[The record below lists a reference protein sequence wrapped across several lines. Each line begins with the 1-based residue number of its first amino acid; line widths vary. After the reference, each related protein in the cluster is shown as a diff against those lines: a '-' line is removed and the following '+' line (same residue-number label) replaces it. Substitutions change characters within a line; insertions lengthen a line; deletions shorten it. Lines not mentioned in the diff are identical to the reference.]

1 VKLLQSSISEIIKK
15 EEQSIQYRIDRLSL
29 FSGFILFATAFWCM
43 WPIFSNNI
51 DPLRVLTPAA
61 IALLWA
67 GIIPD
72 LAVSNPTTRSRLG
85 AASSVFW
92 IPIAIIGSGSLS
104 VLTTKSIGGALLICC
119 SFALFFSSRKLLY
132 GEYKVVRYRSI
143 MGLIGVFAGLS
154 VLIPQGFES
163 NILGSVIV
171 LIALLNSFNDWF
183 GSDEQRT
190 VRKNFKQKLD
200 AIEGELLVHRSKGK
214 TVDQA
219 ASLVLTASQEGHI
232 DPQYGLEMLSR
243 ARDSMERAIRLAED
257 ISEICED
264 TRLVIVNA
272 EQIAPVVKRPRRTFV
287 QAERELELGS
297 LEEGEYLFRLAK
309 KQANEICEWWEKAET
324 AISEAKRLLRE
335 QKGQEIKSLESLLSE
350 ATTNLENEN
359 PKQAYEC
366 ALSIPI
372 QLSSVEGNAEIAIHA
387 IGSAKKKLKETDG
400 LDLNLWNKNLLRAE
414 SALEK
419 GDYSLARGLAEGVLR
434 QLDTERESMD
444 YIRKALR
451 QRSKLK
457 AKWKNLADSNEWDK
471 RLKEIETA
479 AEELEW
485 SHAATLLQRLTDSL
499 ESDLGAHSEAN
510 ELLNFAKNEWATL
523 RVKCDKVGID
533 LLDEQR
539 RYAEQYLAEASQSVQ
554 TGELQICLDKLG
566 EADAMMEKLR
576 RRV

>member
-1 VKLLQSSISEIIKK
+1 MKLLQSSISEIIKK
-15 EEQSIQYRIDRLSL
+15 EELSIQRRIDRLSL
-29 FSGFILFATAFWCM
+29 FSGFVLFATAFWCM

-51 DPLRVLTPAA
+51 DPLRVITPAA

-72 LAVSNPTTRSRLG
+72 LTVSNSTTRSRLG

-92 IPIAIIGSGSLS
+92 IPIAIIGSDSLS
-104 VLTTKSIGGALLICC
+104 ELTTKSIGGALLICC
-119 SFALFFSSRKLLY
+119 SFALFLCSRNLLY
-132 GEYKVVRYRSI
+132 GEYKVIRYRSI

-154 VLIPQGFES
+154 VLIPQGLES
-163 NILGSVIV
+163 NIFGSIIV

-183 GSDEQRT
+183 GNDDQRT

-214 TVDQA
+214 AVDQA
-219 ASLVLTASQEGHI
+219 ASLILTASQEGHV
-232 DPQYGLEMLSR
+232 DPQYGLEILSR
-243 ARDSMERAIRLAED
+243 ARDSMERVIRLAED
-257 ISEICED
+257 ISEIRED
-264 TRLVIVNA
+264 TMLVVVNA
-272 EQIAPVVKRPRRTFV
+272 EKIAPIVKNPRRTVV

-309 KQANEICEWWEKAET
+309 KQASEICEWWEKAET
-324 AISEAKRLLRE
+324 AISEGKRLLRE
-335 QKGQEIKSLESLLSE
+335 QKGQAIESLGSLLSE
-350 ATTNLENEN
+350 AINNLDNEN

-372 QLSSVEGNAEIAIHA
+372 QLTSVEGNAEIAIQA
-387 IGSAKKKLKETDG
+387 LESAKKKLKETDG
-400 LDLNLWNKNLLRAE
+400 LNLDLWNKNLLRAE
-414 SALEK
+414 NAIEN
-419 GDYSLARGLAEGVLR
+419 GDYSLARGLAESVLR
-434 QLDTERESMD
+434 QLDIERESMD

-451 QRSKLK
+451 QRSKFK
-457 AKWKNLADSNEWDK
+457 SKWKNLADSKEWDK

-485 SHAATLLQRLTDSL
+485 SHAATLLQRLTESL

-510 ELLNFAKNEWATL
+510 ELLKFAKNEWATL
-523 RVKCDKVGID
+523 RIKCDKVGID

-539 RYAEQYLAEASQSVQ
+539 RNAEQYIAEASQAAQ
-554 TGELQICLDKLG
+554 TGELQVCLDKLG
-566 EADAMMEKLR
+566 EADTMMEKLR